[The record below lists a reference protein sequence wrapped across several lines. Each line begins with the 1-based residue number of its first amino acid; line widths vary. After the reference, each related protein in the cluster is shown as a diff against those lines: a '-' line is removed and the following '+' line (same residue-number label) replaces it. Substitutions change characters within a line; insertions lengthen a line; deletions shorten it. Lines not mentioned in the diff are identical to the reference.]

1 MFTFSHFHINP
12 FFLHL
17 HMQKFPALLMCII
30 MALSCQPKT
39 DYQAKVNQLSA
50 EWITANA
57 QFQETKSKVQNNLQT
72 MRSLLPNI
80 NLNTEAFYKR
90 NISEQNFLKEM
101 KNAFDTQIN
110 GLTNVHQQ
118 VLEFETKW
126 TAHYKMLNEI
136 QAEIQTKTE
145 SEDLDQKIQKVE
157 NILLENPSLLVAW
170 NRNAEGSLTTAM
182 TAYQHIFQIQKP
194 QN

>member
-1 MFTFSHFHINP
+1 
-12 FFLHL
+12 
-17 HMQKFPALLMCII
+17 MQKFPALLMCII
-30 MALSCQPKT
+30 LAWSCQPKT
-39 DYQAKVNQLSA
+39 DYQTKVNQLSA

-110 GLTNVHQQ
+110 GLTNVQQQ